1 MKKIL
6 LASGDSNTDQNYQ
19 STFHPDKFLV
29 FDKWPEILS
38 KKLDM
43 DFVNLGRSG
52 AGNEYIYNSVLDY
65 ISENGHE
72 NIGVVMVGWSQSN
85 RKSWYRRNQK
95 KNSTKDKGWENIR
108 VNPNGNLVGWMRTT
122 LNYYLSFQILM
133 ERYNLKYKQFSM
145 IKPYEDMLN
154 GLRPS
159 EHEIVELGADRDNFI
174 PYKGDKKVD
183 EELIIETILEYENKL
198 NLDHFIGWPLTKKLG
213 GYSVWNHIKGEK
225 NLYRISEKDD
235 HPSAEGQIK
244 IAEYIYDRLG

>member
-6 LASGDSNTDQNYQ
+6 LASGDSNTDENYQ
-19 STFHPDKFLV
+19 STFHPDKYLDFK
-29 FDKWPEILS
+29 KWPEILA

-43 DFVNLGRSG
+43 NYINLGRCG
-52 AGNEYIYNSVLDY
+52 AGNEYIYNSILDY
-65 ISENGHE
+65 ISNNGYK
-72 NIGVVMVGWSQSN
+72 NIGFVIVGWSQSN

-95 KNSTKDKGWENIR
+95 KNSLKDKGWENLRI
-108 VNPNGNLVGWMRTT
+108 NPNGNLVGWMRTT

-159 EHEIVELGADRDNFI
+159 EHEIIELGADRNDFI

-183 EELIIETILEYENKL
+183 EELILETILEYDNKL
-198 NLDHFIGWPLTKKLG
+198 NLKNFIGWPMTKKLG
-213 GYSVWNHIKGEK
+213 GYSVWNYIKNDK
-225 NLYRISEKDD
+225 NLYTISDKDD
-235 HPSAEGQIK
+235 HPSEEGHQQI
-244 IAEYIYDRLG
+244 ADFIYDRLG